1 MSTSTRRPP
10 LALTVL
16 PLLGGCAWFDG
27 VKEDVD
33 GLLDPD
39 VIVGLFTIVE
49 PPPAQVDLSAL
60 GLGIGMAGTVFLAD
74 ARNLSALEESPVI
87 GATVEV
93 TGCGATVTLRDEG
106 NGAYTLLP
114 PTALDG
120 CEQPILV
127 ERTDVDDGPSATIA
141 FPAAPDFT
149 FPTSWRPGD
158 ADVVV
163 PLAGSP
169 FDSALVITADL
180 VAGEIVYSNE
190 PQDVLET
197 YNFLMGTGALDDIAL
212 GDGELR
218 ADTLMGLGVS
228 GLVKM
233 PNSDLYGANTAL
245 SILHGGRTRA
255 WPIQTFPF

>member
-1 MSTSTRRPP
+1 MSRSSASS
-10 LALTVL
+10 LALL
-16 PLLGGCAWFDG
+16 ALCPCFAACALFDD
-27 VKEDVD
+27 VKEDVE

-39 VIVGLFTIVE
+39 VMVGLFTIVE
-49 PPPAQVDLSAL
+49 PPPAEVDLSAL
-60 GLGIGMAGTVFLAD
+60 GIGVGMAGTVFLAD

-93 TGCGATVTLRDEG
+93 AGCGQTVQLQDEG

-120 CEQPILV
+120 CQQPIV
-127 ERTDVDDGPSATIA
+127 VTRVDVDDGPSATIS
-141 FPAAPDFT
+141 FPQAPNFS

-158 ADVVV
+158 ADIVV

-180 VAGEIVYSNE
+180 VAGEILYSNE
-190 PQDVLET
+190 PQDVMET
-197 YNFLMGTGALDDIAL
+197 YNFLMGSGSLQDIPL
-212 GDGELR
+212 GSGELR

-233 PNSDLYGANTAL
+233 PNTELLGANTAL
-245 SILHGGRTRA
+245 SVLHGGRTRA
-255 WPIQTFPF
+255 WPIETFGF